1 MTEQTSIAVQRRA
14 ECGEGPVWDA
24 AANAVHWVDILAGEI
39 LTTDLDRGTTVA
51 TPYPAMVGAAAP
63 RTQGGW
69 VAAVESGFVAIE
81 SDGRVTHRV
90 DILPRGIRMNDAK
103 TDPRGRFWAGSCA
116 MDFTPGFGGLWRLDE
131 EWRATLVLP
140 DLTQPNGMGWSP
152 TGDVFYLVETQARQ
166 ILSFPF
172 DADTGTLDPSP
183 TVLVGSE
190 AFTGYPDGLTVD
202 TSGNLWVAEFAAS
215 AVHEFAPDGRR
226 LRSVAIPTAQPTS
239 CAFVGSALD
248 ELWVT
253 SAAVQTD
260 PVDDPDAGSIFRVSG
275 LGVTGLASERFRG

>member
-1 MTEQTSIAVQRRA
+1 MTEHITIAVSRRA

-39 LTTDLDRGTTVA
+39 LTTDLERGTTVA
-51 TPYPAMVGAAAP
+51 MTYPATVGAAAP

-69 VAAVESGFVAIE
+69 VAAVASGFVAIE
-81 SDGRVTHRV
+81 SDGQVSHRV
-90 DILPRGIRMNDAK
+90 DILPPGIRMNDAK

-116 MDFTPGFGGLWRLDE
+116 TDFAPGFGGLWRLDE

-140 DLTQPNGMGWSP
+140 NLTQPNGMGWSP
-152 TGDVFYLVETQARQ
+152 AGDVFYLVETQAKQ

-172 DADTGTLDPSP
+172 DADTGALGPSS
-183 TVLVGSE
+183 TVLVDAVE
-190 AFTGYPDGLTVD
+190 FTGYPDGLTVD
-202 TSGNLWVAEFAAS
+202 AAGNLWVAEFAGS
-215 AVHEFAPDGRR
+215 AVHEFSPDGRR
-226 LRSVAIPTAQPTS
+226 LRSVAIPTTQPTS

-253 SAAVQTD
+253 SAAFQTD
-260 PVDDPDAGSIFRVSG
+260 PVADPAAGSVFQVSG
-275 LGVTGLASERFRG
+275 LGTAGMASERFRG